1 MPKRLHREACVPETV
16 LQADGEVKTIML
28 DERYL
33 PYPGKEARLEN
44 LCGSFTEQVCAADLQ
59 GVLVNTHTQFGRQKE
74 VFNVHGN
81 ASIHRGKANFMGV
94 RSMEALEALAKGL
107 NLLSARN
114 TVHMAVICAKIGK
127 RVQVTSSGLLE
138 TRLSTAFTKNLRV
151 EGRMYDHTN
160 TVRLSVHTFS
170 TDGGVF
176 SLDKRFWPTKNDWTI
191 TGRGTVMVRLS
202 WKQIEW
208 SKECEEAC
216 LSFCDSIL
224 QTCLRQAK

>member
-1 MPKRLHREACVPETV
+1 MPKRLHREACVPEAV
-16 LQADGEVKTIML
+16 LQADGQVRTIML
-28 DERYL
+28 DERYQ

-44 LCGSFTEQVCAADLQ
+44 LCGSFTERVCVTDLQ
-59 GVLVNTHTQFGRQKE
+59 GVLVDTHTQFGRQRE

-94 RSMEALEALAKGL
+94 RSMEALEALARGL
-107 NLLSARN
+107 NLSSAGN
-114 TVHMAVICAKIGK
+114 TVHMAVICAKIGM

-138 TRLSTAFTKNLRV
+138 TSLESAFSKNLRV

-176 SLDKRFWPTKNDWTI
+176 HLEKRFWPTKNDWTI

-202 WKQIEW
+202 WKRIEW
-208 SKECEEAC
+208 TRECEAAC
-216 LSFCDSIL
+216 LSLCDSIM
-224 QTCLRQAK
+224 QACFRQGK